1 MMSTILVC
9 LDPLA
14 AERTNGELLT
24 LARTLGVPVAVSWSP
39 SIDRAVVV
47 AHGATALHVT
57 DRECPQVQDAAGAV
71 ITVARAVAPAAI
83 LLPSTIDCTEIAA
96 IVALALGAG
105 IVTGATTVD
114 ADLVCTTSVFGGSTT
129 VTSRAKGVLVATVR
143 PGAVEASEAPADCAF
158 HTLAHPL
165 AGASARIMVG
175 SLRAAEKSSRPDLA
189 TADIIVSGGR
199 GVGSV
204 EGFRVVEAFAD
215 AVGAA
220 VGSSRAAVE
229 AGWYPHAFQVG
240 QTGVT
245 VSPQLYLAAGISGAI
260 QHRAGM
266 QTSKRIVA
274 VNKDPEAPIFDIADL
289 GIVGDLFEVLP
300 AAQAILAEG

>member
-1 MMSTILVC
+1 MGTILVG
-9 LDPLA
+9 LDPQVSA
-14 AERTNGELLT
+14 RTSGELLT
-24 LARTLGVPVAVSWSP
+24 LARSLGTPVAVSWAP
-39 SIDRAVVV
+39 SHGRSV
-47 AHGATALHVT
+47 ASAYGATALHLA
-57 DRECPQVQDAAGAV
+57 DRDAVCVQDAAAMV
-71 ITVARAVAPAAI
+71 LAAAAESSPVALLFPA
-83 LLPSTIDCTEIAA
+83 TIDSTEIAA
-96 IVALALGAG
+96 IVAVSLGAG
-105 IVTGATTVD
+105 IITNAVAV
-114 ADLVCTTSVFGGSTT
+114 ADDLTCTTSVFGGSTT
-129 VTSRAKGVLVATVR
+129 VTSRARGVLVATVR
-143 PGAVEASEAPADCAF
+143 PSAVEPIEAATDCPVRTIA
-158 HTLAHPL
+158 LPVS
-165 AGASARIMVG
+165 GASGRITVG
-175 SLRAAEKSSRPDLA
+175 ALRAAEKSSRPDLT
-189 TADIIVSGGR
+189 TADLVVSGGR
-199 GVGSV
+199 GVGSAD
-204 EGFRVVEAFAD
+204 GFRVIESFAD

-300 AAQAILAEG
+300 DAQSIIAAG